1 MTESKRRRQR
11 ECRQEIGAKERGPR
25 ESTRE
30 IVRFQDSEKL
40 GRDARESEKFRGCIC
55 RCWYT

>member
-1 MTESKRRRQR
+1 MVGQEDQFNTL
-11 ECRQEIGAKERGPR
+11 EIGAKERGPR